1 MENEE
6 TYQGSNLLK
15 GDSIYDCMHQKIV
28 GVPYMLKTCTNMV
41 IMTYLSI
48 VWISPCL
55 LACLMYM

>member
-28 GVPYMLKTCTNMV
+28 GDPYILKTCTNMV
-41 IMTYLSI
+41 IITYLSI
-48 VWISPCL
+48 V
-55 LACLMYM
+55 